1 MMTELNLPEDVI
13 AFPDNVET
21 RPVGIMSDGTRLAG
35 DLFYPKGLK
44 PDDKKPGLILCH
56 GWGGVKAHLNIA
68 YAPQFAAAG
77 YVVLT
82 FDYRGWGESDS
93 RLVIKGSMPAPD
105 ANGEVTVTARAIRQL
120 VDPIDQIRDITSCI
134 DYLTGEP
141 GVDPDRT
148 GLWGSSYGGGH
159 VVYMAANDDRVKCIV
174 AQVSGQDSRGIA
186 QFFGGPEGAR
196 KDATAR
202 ARGDLD
208 PVPQG
213 EIQVPG
219 LEGTPYIN
227 RQATYAPV
235 EHAFNIRI
243 PTFIIDCEK
252 EELMKPED
260 HGGLV
265 YQRVKDRVPAKYK
278 VFEGMTHYEI
288 YEKGLA
294 EARQLAIEWFKEH
307 L

>member
-1 MMTELNLPEDVI
+1 MTEPNPAESVI
-13 AFPDNVET
+13 AFPDGVET
-21 RPVGIMSDGTRLAG
+21 RAIDIMSDGTRLSG
-35 DLFYPKGLK
+35 DLFYQEGLGET
-44 PDDKKPGLILCH
+44 DSRPGLVLCH

-93 RLVIKGSMPAPD
+93 RLVIRGEMPKPD
-105 ANGEVTVTARAIRQL
+105 ADGDVVVTARAIRQL
-120 VDPIDQIRDITSCI
+120 VDPVDQIRDITSCV
-134 DYLTGEP
+134 DYLTAEP
-141 GVDPDRT
+141 GVDLNRI

-159 VVYMAANDDRVKCIV
+159 VVYMAASDDRVKCIV

-186 QFFGGPEGAR
+186 MVIGGMDGVR
-196 KDATAR
+196 RDASQR
-202 ARGDLD
+202 ARGVKD

-213 EIQVPG
+213 ESQIPG

-227 RQATYAPV
+227 RQAFYAPV
-235 EHAFNIRI
+235 QHAHKIRV
-243 PTFIIDCEK
+243 PTLIIDSEK
-252 EELMKPED
+252 EELMRPELN
-260 HGGLV
+260 GGLV
-265 YQRVKDRVPAKYK
+265 YERVKDNAPAKYR
-278 VFEGMTHYEI
+278 VFRGMTHYEI

-294 EARQLAIEWFKEH
+294 EARQLAVDWYDKH